1 MLKAKNREARCPS
14 CGALNRV
21 AAYSFRR
28 IPECGKCHAKLP
40 ESSGIKLLRDLYTVP
55 RIVWFGIPI
64 AIALFAVMQ
73 RENEKP
79 RSVRQGSTAPTT
91 ACRAVVQ
98 PANGLWQNFS
108 FTKRPAELTIATAVG
123 ANYFIRLVD
132 AASGKP
138 VMVFFAS
145 GGSTIDA
152 AVPLGIFKIKYA
164 AGKTWCN
171 EHDLFGEQ
179 TAFSEA
185 EDTFSFTQS
194 VKPTLDGYTTQTS
207 HWTVELILQR
217 DGNLRTRPISR
228 AEFFGPR

>member
-1 MLKAKNREARCPS
+1 MFKAKKREMRCPN
-14 CGALNRV
+14 CGTLNRV

-28 IPECGKCHAKLP
+28 VPECGKCHAKLP
-40 ESSGIKLLRDLYTVP
+40 ESPGIRLLRGLYTVP
-55 RIVWFGIPI
+55 RIVWVGVPI
-64 AIALFAVMQ
+64 AIVLFAAMQ
-73 RENEKP
+73 WQKERP
-79 RSVRQGSTAPTT
+79 RVAQQGSAGPT
-91 ACRAVVQ
+91 CSAVVQ
-98 PANGLWQNFS
+98 PRNGLWQSFS
-108 FTKRPAELTIATAVG
+108 FAKRPAQLTIATAIG

-152 AVPLGIFKIKYA
+152 AVPLGLFRIKYA

-171 EHDLFGEQ
+171 ERDLFGQQ

-194 VKPTLDGYTTQTS
+194 VKPTLGGYTTQTS
-207 HWTVELILQR
+207 HWTVELILQKG
-217 DGNLRTRPISR
+217 GNLRTRQISR